1 MSVAAKPSLRLFFAV
16 WPDTAAREALL
27 RLARDTQAVA
37 GGRATAPQSL
47 HVTLAFLGSVA
58 NERLPALAAVAGAVA
73 AAARPFALTLDRGGG
88 ARARGG
94 VAWIEAAAPPEA
106 LLHLQARLATGFA
119 ELGFVPDTRRFRPH
133 VTLARK
139 VAAAAV
145 APACAPIS
153 WQVTELALNASEPA
167 PGGSRYSTL
176 ATWPLGTA
184 SVRG

>member
-1 MSVAAKPSLRLFFAV
+1 MSPAAGRSLRLFFAV
-16 WPDTAAREALL
+16 WPDAAAREALL

-47 HVTLAFLGSVA
+47 HVTLAFLGSV
-58 NERLPALAAVAGAVA
+58 EDGRLPGLAAVADAVA
-73 AAARPFALTLDRGGG
+73 ATARPFTLTLDRGGG

-106 LLHLQARLATGFA
+106 LLQLQARLAAGLA
-119 ELGFVPDTRRFRPH
+119 EIGFVPDTRRFRPH

-139 VAAAAV
+139 VVHAAV
-145 APACAPIS
+145 PACAPIR
-153 WQVTELALNASEPA
+153 WEVTELVLNASEPA
-167 PGGSRYSTL
+167 PGGSRYTTL
-176 ATWPLGTA
+176 ATWPLGTG

>member
-1 MSVAAKPSLRLFFAV
+1 MRSLRLFFAV
-16 WPDTAAREALL
+16 WPDAAAREALL

-47 HVTLAFLGSVA
+47 HVTLAFLGSMA
-58 NERLPALAAVAGAVA
+58 DERLPALAAVAAVVA

-94 VAWIEAAAPPEA
+94 VAWIEAATPPVA
-106 LLHLQARLATGFA
+106 LLQLQARLAAGLA

-139 VAAAAV
+139 VVGAAAPV
-145 APACAPIS
+145 STPVC
-153 WQVTELALNASEPA
+153 WEVTELVLNASEPA
-167 PGGSRYSTL
+167 PGGSRYTML
-176 ATWPLGTA
+176 GTWPLGPAATGA
-184 SVRG
+184 